1 MRNSSAAHRQ
11 PFGVSSRKGNVM
23 YDFPEE
29 IPGQMTPEQMTPGM
43 LQQYAAQFGI
53 DITGDEAEKLEK
65 VLRAATQ
72 DAGGGGS
79 IGDTDLTSPTIDVP
93 TRGLPLGQMGASPNI
108 PGATRGSSSGIGG
121 ILPEEENRRRMRGV
135 VSGQG
140 LGY

>member
-1 MRNSSAAHRQ
+1 
-11 PFGVSSRKGNVM
+11 M

-79 IGDTDLTSPTIDVP
+79 RGDTGFTGSIDVP
-93 TRGLPLGQMGASPNI
+93 TRGPPPSEIGVRAGGADNMRDRDRMMQQLI
-108 PGATRGSSSGIGG
+108 RRPGY
-121 ILPEEENRRRMRGV
+121 
-135 VSGQG
+135 QG
-140 LGY
+140 TGY

>member
-1 MRNSSAAHRQ
+1 
-11 PFGVSSRKGNVM
+11 M

-29 IPGQMTPEQMTPGM
+29 IPGQMTPKQITPGL
-43 LQQYAAQFGI
+43 LQQFTRDNLGI
-53 DITGDEAEKLEK
+53 DITGDEAGKFTAIIE
-65 VLRAATQ
+65 AIQ

-108 PGATRGSSSGIGG
+108 PGATLGSSSGIGG
-121 ILPEEENRRRMRGV
+121 ILSEEENRRRMRGV
-135 VSGQG
+135 LSGQG

>member
-1 MRNSSAAHRQ
+1 
-11 PFGVSSRKGNVM
+11 M

-29 IPGQMTPEQMTPGM
+29 IPGQMTPEQMTPEQMTPEQMTPAM

-53 DITGDEAEKLEK
+53 ELTDDEAEKLEK

-79 IGDTDLTSPTIDVP
+79 IGATDLTSPTMDV
-93 TRGLPLGQMGASPNI
+93 TRGPPLSAIGVRAGGADNMLDRDRMMQQLI
-108 PGATRGSSSGIGG
+108 RRPGY
-121 ILPEEENRRRMRGV
+121 
-135 VSGQG
+135 QG

>member
-1 MRNSSAAHRQ
+1 
-11 PFGVSSRKGNVM
+11 M
-23 YDFPEE
+23 YDLPEE

-93 TRGLPLGQMGASPNI
+93 TGGPPPSAIGVRAGGADNMLDRDSM
-108 PGATRGSSSGIGG
+108 
-121 ILPEEENRRRMRGV
+121 LQELLKRRP
-135 VSGQG
+135 SYQG
-140 LGY
+140 TGY

>member
-1 MRNSSAAHRQ
+1 
-11 PFGVSSRKGNVM
+11 M

-29 IPGQMTPEQMTPGM
+29 IPGQMTPEQITPKQITPGL
-43 LQQYAAQFGI
+43 LQQFTRDNLGI
-53 DITGDEAEKLEK
+53 DITGDEAGKFTAIIE
-65 VLRAATQ
+65 AIQ

-79 IGDTDLTSPTIDVP
+79 IGDTGFTGSIDVP
-93 TRGLPLGQMGASPNI
+93 TRGLPLEQIGASPNI

-135 VSGQG
+135 LSGQG

>member
-1 MRNSSAAHRQ
+1 
-11 PFGVSSRKGNVM
+11 M
-23 YDFPEE
+23 YDLPEE

-79 IGDTDLTSPTIDVP
+79 IGDTGFTGSIDVP

-108 PGATRGSSSGIGG
+108 PGATLGSSSGIGG

-135 VSGQG
+135 LSGQG

>member
-79 IGDTDLTSPTIDVP
+79 IGDTGFTGSIDVP
-93 TRGLPLGQMGASPNI
+93 TRGPPPSEIGVRAGGADNMRDRDRMMQQLI
-108 PGATRGSSSGIGG
+108 RRPGY
-121 ILPEEENRRRMRGV
+121 
-135 VSGQG
+135 QG
-140 LGY
+140 TGY